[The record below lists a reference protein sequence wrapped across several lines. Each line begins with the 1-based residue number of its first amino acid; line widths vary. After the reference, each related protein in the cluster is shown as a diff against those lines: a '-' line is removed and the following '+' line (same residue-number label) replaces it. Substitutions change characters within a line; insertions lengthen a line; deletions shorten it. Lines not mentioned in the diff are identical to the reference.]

1 MRKVISMEIYGATSI
16 GSDLNN
22 MLKRLKHELTFLD
35 GYCVDDDCFRFKI
48 GEEVFH
54 KLLSITNACHAIF
67 FDTDMRPGGTIFG
80 VPFEVQSE
88 QIFLANRVDLIYD
101 DSLMRLKS
109 LSNYTYGI
117 KSVKEKVKIENV
129 IFNDPC
135 TIVFW
140 SDGDKTIVKCNGE
153 DFDKE
158 KGLAMAIA
166 KKFLGTN
173 KSKSNYNDIFKKWIK
188 DCE

>member
-1 MRKVISMEIYGATSI
+1 MEIHGGINIYGATSI

-22 MLKRLKHELTFLD
+22 MLKRLKHELTVLD
-35 GYCVDDDCFRFKI
+35 GYCVDDNCFKFEI

-54 KLLSITNACHAIF
+54 KLLTITNTYHDIF
-67 FDTDMRPGGTIFG
+67 FDTNLRPGGTIFG

-88 QIFLANRVDLIYD
+88 LIFLANMVDLIYD
-101 DSLMRLKS
+101 DSLMQLKS
-109 LSNYTYGI
+109 LSNYTYRI
-117 KSVKEKVKIENV
+117 KSVKEKVEIKKV
-129 IFNDPC
+129 IFNGPC
-135 TIVFW
+135 TIVSW
-140 SDGDKTIVKCNGE
+140 SDGDRTIVRCNSE

-158 KGLAMAIA
+158 KGLAMAIT

-188 DCE
+188 D

>member
-1 MRKVISMEIYGATSI
+1 MKKVISMNIYGGMNIYGAESI
-16 GSDLNN
+16 GSNLIN
-22 MLKRLKHELTFLD
+22 MLKRLKHDLTFLD
-35 GYCVDDDCFRFKI
+35 GYCVDDSCFKFEI

-54 KLLSITNACHAIF
+54 MLLSITNAHHDIF
-67 FDTDMRPGGTIFG
+67 FDTDMRPGGIIFG

-101 DSLMRLKS
+101 DRRL
-109 LSNYTYGI
+109 YTYRV
-117 KSVKEKVKIENV
+117 KSVKEKVEIENV

-140 SDGDKTIVKCNGE
+140 SDGDKTIVKCNSE
-153 DFDKE
+153 DFNKE

-166 KKFLGTN
+166 KKLLGTN

-188 DCE
+188 D

>member
-1 MRKVISMEIYGATSI
+1 MRKVISINIYGAESI
-16 GSDLNN
+16 GSTLNN

-35 GYCVDDDCFRFKI
+35 SYCVDDNCFKFEI

-54 KLLSITNACHAIF
+54 KLLSITNACHDIF
-67 FDTDMRPGGTIFG
+67 FDTDLRLGGMIFG

-88 QIFLANRVDLIYD
+88 QIFLANGVDLIYD
-101 DSLMRLKS
+101 DSHMRLKP
-109 LSNYTYGI
+109 LLNYTYGI
-117 KSVKEKVKIENV
+117 KSIKEKVEIENV

-140 SDGDKTIVKCNGE
+140 SDGDKTIVKCNSE
-153 DFDKE
+153 DFNKE
-158 KGLAMAIA
+158 KGLAMAIT
-166 KKFLGTN
+166 KKLLGTN

-188 DCE
+188 D